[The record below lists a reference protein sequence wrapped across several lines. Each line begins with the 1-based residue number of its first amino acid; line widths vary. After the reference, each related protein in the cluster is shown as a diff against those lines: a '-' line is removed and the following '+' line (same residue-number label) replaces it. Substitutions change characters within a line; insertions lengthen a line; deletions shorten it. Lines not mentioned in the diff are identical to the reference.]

1 MWSGRTRATKNKK
14 MPKVKRYKGKGGE
27 GTREKF
33 YLHFLLN
40 ENSTVSYV
48 HTDYR

>member
-1 MWSGRTRATKNKK
+1 MPFVIEQEARKTK
-14 MPKVKRYKGKGGE
+14 KVKRYKGKGGE

-40 ENSTVSYV
+40 ENSTV
-48 HTDYR
+48 